1 MKKQSGFTLVEL
13 IVAMGVTAVVLT
25 AAVLSFRD
33 STKAN
38 STITQKSDMS
48 DNIRS
53 GLNLIVQDLI
63 QTGTGIPTGGIS
75 IPNTVNASG
84 CNVGKPV
91 NRPPASLSLTFQ
103 GPNSANA
110 GCNVI
115 LPAIEP
121 GPDLGPTITSPDG
134 TKGPASDV
142 ITILYVDNT
151 LSLDA
156 KPINGPA
163 CPKGVIDPKGA
174 FITFDSG
181 ATCGVTIGAAGIP
194 VNVGDLIMIYNA
206 NGNCLQTVSSVS
218 GQTLNFAAGDA
229 FNLNGRTATETAGTI
244 LQLQNLSG
252 GVPNGTFPST
262 SATRIWMVTYYL
274 AVPVGDTTHPQLMRE
289 LNFNAPQAVAE
300 VLENLQFAYNLAD
313 GTSPAPSNQNT
324 VPAGDNESEIRSV
337 NVYIGAR
344 STSTTAG
351 SGQFARTNLAT
362 QVALRSMAYFNTY
375 K

>member
-13 IVAMGVTAVVLT
+13 IVATGVTAVLLS

-38 STITQKSDMS
+38 STVTQKSDMS
-48 DNIRS
+48 DNMRS
-53 GLNLIVQDLI
+53 GLNLITQDLI

-84 CNVGKPV
+84 CNIGKPV
-91 NRPPASLSLTFQ
+91 NRPPTSLSLTFQ
-103 GPNSANA
+103 GPNSANS

-121 GPDLGPTITSPDG
+121 GNSLGPTITSPDG

-142 ITILYVDNT
+142 LSIMYVDNT

-156 KPINGPA
+156 KQINGAGCPA
-163 CPKGVIDPKGA
+163 GA
-174 FITFDSG
+174 IAANGNTITFDPG
-181 ATCGVTIGAAGIP
+181 CVTIGAAGIP
-194 VNVGDLIMIYNA
+194 VNVGDLIMIYNN
-206 NGNCLQTVSSVS
+206 NGNCLQEVSAVS
-218 GQTLNFAAGDA
+218 GQTLTFNAGDPY
-229 FNLNGRTATETAGTI
+229 NLNMRTSTETAGTI
-244 LQLQNLSG
+244 KQLQNLTG
-252 GVPNGTFPST
+252 GVPNGTYPVT

-274 AVPVGDTTHPQLMRE
+274 AVPANDSAQPELMRA
-289 LNFNAPQAVAE
+289 LNFNTPQAVAE
-300 VLENLQFAYNLAD
+300 VFENLQFTFNFDD
-313 GTSPAPSNQNT
+313 GTSPAPVNQT
-324 VPAGDNESEIRSV
+324 VVPVTDNENQIRSV
-337 NVYIGAR
+337 NVYLGAR
-344 STSTTAG
+344 TTSTTAG
-351 SGQFARTNLAT
+351 TGQYVRTNLAT